1 MPNTVTDGEF
11 FANAP
16 VLLNRLVPPELKN
29 DFAAVVLNTPPA
41 RLLNV
46 PPLVRICPSVQL
58 VVPELSIVRESV
70 LAPVPEI
77 VMVAPDATVVW
88 PVPDMAPPVQLNVGV
103 LKLPDPLSV
112 PAESAK
118 LGAAT
123 AALNVNVPPAFT
135 RLEPA
140 ALFRLTLGPMVKT
153 PPLVLSTPLLTKL
166 IALSVMLPAAASI
179 VAPLVN
185 ELPLN

>member
-16 VLLNRLVPPELKN
+16 VLLNRLVPPELKKE
-29 DFAAVVLNTPPA
+29 FAAVTLNIPPA

-70 LAPVPEI
+70 LDPVPEI

-88 PVPDMAPPVQLNVGV
+88 PVPDMVPPVQLNVGV
-103 LKLPDPLSV
+103 LKLPKPLAV
-112 PAESAK
+112 RPVREK
-118 LGAAT
+118 
-123 AALNVNVPPAFT
+123 
-135 RLEPA
+135 
-140 ALFRLTLGPMVKT
+140 M
-153 PPLVLSTPLLTKL
+153 
-166 IALSVMLPAAASI
+166 
-179 VAPLVN
+179 
-185 ELPLN
+185 